1 MVPLPIKQSAIDS
14 SMKNFRQ
21 QQPLAQNIPL
31 EVFDMLTDLMLRL
44 GNHQMK
50 VYSSRENH
58 RECGFILQR
67 MLPSASSD
75 GLQWPSF
82 ANPTTTAQ

>member
-1 MVPLPIKQSAIDS
+1 MDS

-21 QQPLAQNIPL
+21 QQLAQNLPL
-31 EVFDMLTDLMLRL
+31 EVFDILTDLMLRL
-44 GNHQMK
+44 RNHQMK

-75 GLQWPSF
+75 RIQWPSF
-82 ANPTTTAQ
+82 ANQTTK